1 MVKTLKLTLGIISLL
16 VTIFLYF
23 LYPNFYL
30 IGLFGLV
37 GLFLNIYAFS
47 EPEKKQSYL
56 NKISQRKNNIIQ
68 ASGNSFNIQPFIIL
82 LFMISLI
89 GLFSMRLGFNNQYV
103 ISIFTAMFFITPF
116 YFIVWLMWRFGNFD
130 TYIGENGI
138 VRNIQATSPLLG
150 ALGGNWIDTFIFY
163 NWNDIRSYSYNK
175 NKFKLYFNKG
185 NIWNYSFFV
194 DIKVEKNSEDYK
206 IISKHLKNNSIP
218 LKK

>member
-1 MVKTLKLTLGIISLL
+1 
-16 VTIFLYF
+16 
-23 LYPNFYL
+23 
-30 IGLFGLV
+30 
-37 GLFLNIYAFS
+37 
-47 EPEKKQSYL
+47 
-56 NKISQRKNNIIQ
+56 
-68 ASGNSFNIQPFIIL
+68 
-82 LFMISLI
+82 
-89 GLFSMRLGFNNQYV
+89 
-103 ISIFTAMFFITPF
+103 
-116 YFIVWLMWRFGNFD
+116 MWRFGNFD